1 LESGTGARQRTLA
14 EIRKIFKQIR
24 PEDRRAICWWLTEGH
39 QFGEAVSRNV
49 CEFFARGEFLSGGS
63 SEEVV
68 RVTEVLEPL
77 ILRKRRDIDAAF
89 DVLVGMD
96 LESERLSE
104 LNEQE

>member
-1 LESGTGARQRTLA
+1 VNAGPRSGGSSNRFVPRIVGRSAG
-14 EIRKIFKQIR
+14 
-24 PEDRRAICWWLTEGH
+24 WLTEGH
-39 QFGEAVSRNV
+39 QFGEAASRKV
-49 CEFFARGEFLSGGS
+49 REFFARGEFLSGGS
-63 SEEVV
+63 SEDVV

-77 ILRKRRDIDAAF
+77 ILRNRRDIDAAF